1 MSTFAFEIVARQI
14 GFDSEDVRY
23 IQELVPLI
31 RSEVDEVVDH
41 LYGRLLAEPR
51 FGDSFSSDPA
61 RLDQLRDMFKD
72 WLIDMLGGE
81 YDECYWKNRS
91 SFIRAHLQVDFAQ
104 QYITVGLEILRQ
116 ELNRIIR
123 QSGGPK
129 VEAGIE
135 SFHKLLTIEAV
146 AILESYKELY
156 AAHVRRKER
165 SMAEEQLTQSEHMA
179 QLGQLAA
186 SLAHEIKN
194 PLTPIRLAVQQ
205 MKNKYRENDPA
216 FGPLL
221 FQSVDIIEEEV
232 ATLSRLVSDFSAFAK
247 LPRVSPEPVELA
259 AFLADCRSSLDYM
272 GGQKNIDIV
281 FEMPD
286 ERIVVDMDVMMMKR
300 VMDNLVRNAAEA
312 LADAD
317 VTGPRVRISAR
328 TTGAKGKKEAQ
339 IRIEDNG
346 PGIRPEHHPSIF
358 EPYFTTKEEG
368 TGLGLA
374 IAKKIVLDHNG
385 TIRIDETRPSGAC
398 FIVQLPVAAGA
409 KAAAKEERA

>member
-194 PLTPIRLAVQQ
+194 PLAGISGASEVIRDGLDPLDPRRHVIREIIGQINRLDAAVKDLLVYARPTAPELRSIDLAAQVEHTWQTI
-205 MKNKYRENDPA
+205 RDAPA
-216 FGPLL
+216 FQTVHIEVVADGEVPPVRADIRQIEQLVMNL
-221 FQSVDIIEEEV
+221 F
-232 ATLSRLVSDFSAFAK
+232 F
-247 LPRVSPEPVELA
+247 
-259 AFLADCRSSLDYM
+259 
-272 GGQKNIDIV
+272 
-281 FEMPD
+281 
-286 ERIVVDMDVMMMKR
+286 
-300 VMDNLVRNAAEA
+300 NAAHA
-312 LADAD
+312 SSSGGHIQVTIRQAGDKVQLVVADRGHGMDESVKTQA
-317 VTGPRVRISAR
+317 
-328 TTGAKGKKEAQ
+328 
-339 IRIEDNG
+339 
-346 PGIRPEHHPSIF
+346 F
-358 EPYFTTKEEG
+358 EPFFTTKAKG

-374 IAKKIVLDHNG
+374 ICRKIVEAHRG
-385 TIRIDETRPSGAC
+385 TIILESKRNVGTWVTVSFP
-398 FIVQLPVAAGA
+398 AAGA
-409 KAAAKEERA
+409 